1 MPNKTC
7 YLYIDDEPYNFEVNG
22 EFFWGKDELLYD
34 KNDNIISKM
43 PWKNSGFKC
52 VSAFEDG
59 EFQSL
64 KKSIT
69 QNIIKAIRLSGISVD
84 ESFSLN
90 QYHKIVTNDQLHN
103 QVINVTRNLEN
114 SDLDFDIDLLAKRFG
129 DILGYELTSHVDEL
143 KKSHIQIRISRPN
156 SLDINPPHRDGYLSY
171 WHDII
176 NVWIPIE
183 GCNEL
188 SSLPVLEGS
197 HLICENQIL
206 RTKSKGAQINGNTY
220 YVPCILEIKDQPIK
234 MIRPNPKDGEALI
247 FTPFLIHGAAVN
259 KNMDTTRVALEL
271 RFPKIKN

>member
-1 MPNKTC
+1 MIYTLKNKFMPNKTC

-90 QYHKIVTNDQLHN
+90 QYH
-103 QVINVTRNLEN
+103 
-114 SDLDFDIDLLAKRFG
+114 
-129 DILGYELTSHVDEL
+129 
-143 KKSHIQIRISRPN
+143 QI
-156 SLDINPPHRDGYLSY
+156 
-171 WHDII
+171 
-176 NVWIPIE
+176 
-183 GCNEL
+183 
-188 SSLPVLEGS
+188 
-197 HLICENQIL
+197 
-206 RTKSKGAQINGNTY
+206 
-220 YVPCILEIKDQPIK
+220 
-234 MIRPNPKDGEALI
+234 
-247 FTPFLIHGAAVN
+247 
-259 KNMDTTRVALEL
+259 
-271 RFPKIKN
+271 